1 MSKSVSQ
8 TVINMYQHS
17 LHLPLPPWTMM
28 GYAQETQH
36 SQLTQWIQVFI
47 YSLKFEDE
55 VLLESCGHNIFIF
68 FSRGHKKRP
77 VNHKSCLV
85 LSSYWC
91 EANKDLTGLARFVVW
106 FGLLGAVTVLAPPS
120 WCRVLHLCAP
130 WPRSIF
136 TLYPLTEATWQE
148 LQPCSL
154 LWLRLRL
161 SSESLNSQGYP
172 CQWPRQQSSKMEEL
186 HKWGGE
192 KGE

>member
-1 MSKSVSQ
+1 
-8 TVINMYQHS
+8 
-17 LHLPLPPWTMM
+17 M

-106 FGLLGAVTVLAPPS
+106 FGLLGAVTVLRHLDAASCIFALPD
-120 WCRVLHLCAP
+120 RGLYLH
-130 WPRSIF
+130 F
-136 TLYPLTEATWQE
+136 TLWRRQLGKSSSPA
-148 LQPCSL
+148 
-154 LWLRLRL
+154 L
-161 SSESLNSQGYP
+161 SSGSGSGSALRVSTLKDIPVSGRDSS
-172 CQWPRQQSSKMEEL
+172 RQRWKSYTNEE
-186 HKWGGE
+186 E
-192 KGE
+192 K